1 MDPRSFSTEHTIDL
15 PNKAF
20 SMDLLNNTLAI
31 AMADKRI
38 HIYDIRNL
46 SQPSQTRDT
55 TLKYMLKC
63 IRLMPQAEGFAC
75 SSIEGRVALEFF
87 DPASQDKK
95 YAFKLHRQTINDTE
109 VVYPVNALAF
119 HPKYGTFASGGSD
132 CIVNIWDGVH
142 RKRVKQFTGYPDEI
156 ASIAFSRDGSTMA
169 VASSYTFDEGER
181 GHAPDAVFV
190 RELQDSEVR
199 PLKETNPK
207 EEPKEESEEKP
218 KEGPKE
224 EPKEESKEERK
235 RKRLIISDSEESEN
249 EEVKK
254 VKTETE
260 KMNLDSD
267 IKTKDTPKADENVDL
282 EIEQANAEEKQEK
295 QEQKETKAAIKLIAN
310 TTKKTD
316 INVEKG
322 SPIPYAI
329 LCNVFQKCENTT
341 KRLEITEHLVTLFS
355 SVIETNS
362 NGLLDILYMSINKLC
377 PDYVGLELGIGE
389 SLLLKAIAESTGRSV
404 KQIKA
409 DYIKVGDLG
418 TIAQE
423 SKGSQRTLFKP
434 KPLTV
439 PHVFQVLKE
448 VAMISGNS
456 AQSKKI
462 GKIKGLLVA
471 CQESEAKY
479 IIRQLEEI

>member
-1 MDPRSFSTEHTIDL
+1 MTNTQFQLSNPPQDGITHITFSPDDSKNLLVSSWDKTLRLYNTNTRQLSLKIQNESPLLDCCFGSSTTAFSGSLDNKVNMYDLTTQTKTVLCEHQGGVRCVQWSSEKNSVFSASWDSKLKAMDPRSFSTEHTIDL

-181 GHAPDAVFV
+181 DHAPDAVFV

-199 PLKETNPK
+199 P
-207 EEPKEESEEKP
+207 
-218 KEGPKE
+218 
-224 EPKEESKEERK
+224 RK
-235 RKRLIISDSEESEN
+235 
-249 EEVKK
+249 V
-254 VKTETE
+254 
-260 KMNLDSD
+260 
-267 IKTKDTPKADENVDL
+267 
-282 EIEQANAEEKQEK
+282 Q
-295 QEQKETKAAIKLIAN
+295 
-310 TTKKTD
+310 
-316 INVEKG
+316 
-322 SPIPYAI
+322 
-329 LCNVFQKCENTT
+329 
-341 KRLEITEHLVTLFS
+341 
-355 SVIETNS
+355 
-362 NGLLDILYMSINKLC
+362 
-377 PDYVGLELGIGE
+377 
-389 SLLLKAIAESTGRSV
+389 
-404 KQIKA
+404 
-409 DYIKVGDLG
+409 
-418 TIAQE
+418 
-423 SKGSQRTLFKP
+423 
-434 KPLTV
+434 
-439 PHVFQVLKE
+439 
-448 VAMISGNS
+448 
-456 AQSKKI
+456 
-462 GKIKGLLVA
+462 
-471 CQESEAKY
+471 
-479 IIRQLEEI
+479 